1 MAEPRR
7 WFDPSQPQT
16 LQGAVMLSYL
26 SAGFA
31 LLWILFGS
39 YPLVLSVGLGAAGYG
54 VANEK
59 RWGYWLGIVL
69 CGLSV
74 LSYLLVLAYAGVG
87 TGLKLVGINLFFT
100 VVLTAL
106 YLHPQS
112 REYQRVWFK

>member
-26 SAGFA
+26 TAALG
-31 LLWILFGS
+31 LLWLLFGS
-39 YPLVLSVGLGAAGYG
+39 YPSVISLGLGAAGYG

-69 CGLSV
+69 AGLSALLF
-74 LSYLLVLAYAGVG
+74 LSVFFFVG
-87 TGLKLVGINLFFT
+87 IISGFRLVGVNLFFT
-100 VVLTAL
+100 AVLLAL